1 MKTELTNLIIQLRY
15 DRMKR
20 SKKQKN
26 KSFDEGLGKL
36 GITLCNEEDK
46 VTCKA

>member
-20 SKKQKN
+20 SKKEKI
-26 KSFDEGLGKL
+26 KSFDDGLGKL
-36 GITLCNEEDK
+36 GITLPSKEEK
-46 VTCKA
+46 VTCNV